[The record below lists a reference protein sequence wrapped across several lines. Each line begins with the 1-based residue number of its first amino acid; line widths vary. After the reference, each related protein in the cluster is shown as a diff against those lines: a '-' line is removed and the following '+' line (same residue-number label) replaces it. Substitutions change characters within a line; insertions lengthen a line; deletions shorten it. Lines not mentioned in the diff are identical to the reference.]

1 MFPYSSRRYD
11 NNPWRMHMI
20 MINPCDCGQLFLPKG
35 DRYSPSN
42 GLRIR
47 VITQDSYHDDTLLHN
62 VDVLISANQLF
73 LTLTPRIYHE
83 APLYAKNIIVYVG
96 SNIVIS
102 PTTFNSIQII
112 IRAKETGEVLVNK
125 VIGSLGDY
133 SSLQRNELVDNSFAF
148 TFIETDIL
156 NTVDLNEKTLQLEI
170 YSLCDDSEATCCDKL
185 PSNMYL
191 YNVRNINCPI

>member
-1 MFPYSSRRYD
+1 MT
-11 NNPWRMHMI
+11 
-20 MINPCDCGQLFLPKG
+20 INPCDCGQLFLPKG

-47 VITQDSYHDDTLLHN
+47 VVTEDSYYDDTLLHN

-83 APLYAKNIIVYVG
+83 TPLYAKNIIVYIG
-96 SNIVIS
+96 SSTVTS
-102 PTTFNSIQII
+102 PTIVNSIQII
-112 IRAKETGEVLVNK
+112 IRTKETGQVLVNK
-125 VIGSLGDY
+125 VIGAIGDY
-133 SSLQRNELVDNSFAF
+133 SALQTNEIVDDNFAF
-148 TFIETDIL
+148 TFSEIDIL
-156 NTVDLNEKTLQLEI
+156 NTVNLNEKTLQLEI

-185 PSNMYL
+185 PSDMYL